1 MSKKTDRRNA
11 ILCLNKIRL
20 SGKQSDI
27 ENFYFKH
34 CTKFKPSKHKQKPVF
49 KYTVVIKS
57 YVFPAPRDL
66 VVLAG
71 LGLAAM
77 AAEAGGWWREPMKFD
92 MLGKFKRTRYN
103 NYKYKIV
110 MA

>member
-34 CTKFKPSKHKQKPVF
+34 CTKFKPSKHKQKPAL
-49 KYTVVIKS
+49 KYTFVIKVH
-57 YVFPAPRDL
+57 VFPAPRDL

-71 LGLAAM
+71 LDLAAM
-77 AAEAGGWWREPMKFD
+77 AAAGGTYHEAIKYD
-92 MLGKFKRTRYN
+92 KAGKFKRTRYN
-103 NYKYKIV
+103 NFTYKAV
-110 MA
+110 MV

>member
-11 ILCLNKIRL
+11 ILCLNKIKL

-34 CTKFKPSKHKQKPVF
+34 CTKFKPSKHKQKPVL
-49 KYTVVIKS
+49 KYTFVIKVH
-57 YVFPAPRDL
+57 VFPAPRDL

-71 LGLAAM
+71 LDLAAM
-77 AAEAGGWWREPMKFD
+77 AAAGGTYHEAIKYD
-92 MLGKFKRTRYN
+92 KAGKFKRTRYN
-103 NYKYKIV
+103 NFTYKAV
-110 MA
+110 MV

>member
-34 CTKFKPSKHKQKPVF
+34 CTKFKPSKRGQRPFIIYVLEE
-49 KYTVVIKS
+49 TVHVI
-57 YVFPAPRDL
+57 PAPRDL

-71 LGLAAM
+71 LDLAAM
-77 AAEAGGWWREPMKFD
+77 AAAGGTYHEAIKYD
-92 MLGKFKRTRYN
+92 KAGKFKRTRYN
-103 NYKYKIV
+103 NYKYKVV